1 MQHTAYTEVEA
12 IQIYHRL
19 LFVVTSTPLSAHG
32 VFLYSTAYFFQTIA
46 ILELIF

>member
-19 LFVVTSTPLSAHG
+19 LFVVASTPLSAHG
-32 VFLYSTAYFFQTIA
+32 VFLYSTAYFFQTTA